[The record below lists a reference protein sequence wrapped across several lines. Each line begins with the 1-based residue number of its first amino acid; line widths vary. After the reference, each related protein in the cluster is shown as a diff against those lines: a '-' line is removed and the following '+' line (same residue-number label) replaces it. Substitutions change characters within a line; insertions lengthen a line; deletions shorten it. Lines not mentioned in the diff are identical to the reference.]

1 MTTTAH
7 NTTAAHDVDHA
18 TQHREAA
25 KNTVAML
32 LSRLAVAVMGWS
44 GTVLIARLL
53 SPTDWGVYSFVF
65 GLLGMMSIVTDLQVG
80 RVVLARLL
88 TGDDDERELV
98 SSSFVYL
105 RALLGLVGYAVAL
118 GYVAVMGYPARVLWV
133 TALAGLVVVIATPSH
148 ALSVLYQSRL
158 KMVKVA
164 VAEAF
169 AQLVQLLLTIAI
181 AFTMPVLLIF
191 ILPAIVNE
199 IVAGTWKF
207 VGIRRGWLGLRLN
220 RMPQLRLW
228 KEMLV
233 EAVPLSIGFGI
244 VTLLSKVD
252 VLMLGKLDTFASV
265 GFYSIAYKFADL
277 VAYGVLAVTT
287 PVATLLVAA
296 WPHFT
301 DEFRSRTRAAMVAVA
316 LLTTL
321 AAVALWGPAEPVVAL
336 LYGERFG
343 EAGNAMRWL
352 LVGAV
357 FSGLTQMV
365 LVVLVAANRQRRYP
379 WIALAALAVNI
390 GLNAALIP
398 RLSYDGA
405 AYATVVTEV
414 VMLAAMWI
422 LMVRTVPVRGL
433 MPVGQL
439 AMIAGLGLGVCVVE
453 SLVVEFGG
461 VPRAVAA
468 VGAVLVFIALAFAL
482 RIADARTLR
491 RLVRS

>member
-1 MTTTAH
+1 
-7 NTTAAHDVDHA
+7 
-18 TQHREAA
+18 
-25 KNTVAML
+25 
-32 LSRLAVAVMGWS
+32 
-44 GTVLIARLL
+44 
-53 SPTDWGVYSFVF
+53 
-65 GLLGMMSIVTDLQVG
+65 
-80 RVVLARLL
+80 
-88 TGDDDERELV
+88 
-98 SSSFVYL
+98 
-105 RALLGLVGYAVAL
+105 
-118 GYVAVMGYPARVLWV
+118 
-133 TALAGLVVVIATPSH
+133 
-148 ALSVLYQSRL
+148 
-158 KMVKVA
+158 
-164 VAEAF
+164 
-169 AQLVQLLLTIAI
+169 
-181 AFTMPVLLIF
+181 
-191 ILPAIVNE
+191 
-199 IVAGTWKF
+199 
-207 VGIRRGWLGLRLN
+207 
-220 RMPQLRLW
+220 MPQLRLW